1 MEDLVKVFKAL
12 SDETRLKILLI
23 ISKRTICQKG
33 ISRHLGIS
41 ESAVSQHIKVLKESG
56 IVTGIKQGYSVI
68 YVIND
73 DCFKEA
79 KFFLKM
85 INDIEDD
92 TFIDKEKLDA
102 IRLNSCANCKSN
114 KNVVKIGGCKD
125 ESMCTSIRKQRNGK
139 CAIWTFWFCTRIC
152 NM

>member
-1 MEDLVKVFKAL
+1 MVCLHTFF
-12 SDETRLKILLI
+12 
-23 ISKRTICQKG
+23 
-33 ISRHLGIS
+33 
-41 ESAVSQHIKVLKESG
+41 
-56 IVTGIKQGYSVI
+56 I

-102 IRLNSCANCKSN
+102 IRLNSCENCK
-114 KNVVKIGGCKD
+114 
-125 ESMCTSIRKQRNGK
+125 
-139 CAIWTFWFCTRIC
+139 
-152 NM
+152 

>member
-1 MEDLVKVFKAL
+1 MKDLVKVFKAL
-12 SDETRLKILLI
+12 SNETRLKILLI

-73 DCFKEA
+73 DCFKEV

-114 KNVVKIGGCKD
+114 KKCCKNRG
-125 ESMCTSIRKQRNGK
+125 M
-139 CAIWTFWFCTRIC
+139 
-152 NM
+152 

>member
-73 DCFKEA
+73 DCFYKA
-79 KFFLKM
+79 KYFLNM

-92 TFIDKEKLDA
+92 TFIDKEKLNA

-114 KNVVKIGGCKD
+114 KKCCKNRG
-125 ESMCTSIRKQRNGK
+125 I
-139 CAIWTFWFCTRIC
+139 
-152 NM
+152 

>member
-73 DCFKEA
+73 DCFKEV

-102 IRLNSCANCKSN
+102 IILNSCANCKSN
-114 KNVVKIGGCKD
+114 KKCCKNRG
-125 ESMCTSIRKQRNGK
+125 M
-139 CAIWTFWFCTRIC
+139 
-152 NM
+152 

>member
-102 IRLNSCANCKSN
+102 IRLNSCANCKLN
-114 KNVVKIGGCKD
+114 KKCCKNRG
-125 ESMCTSIRKQRNGK
+125 M
-139 CAIWTFWFCTRIC
+139 
-152 NM
+152 

>member
-1 MEDLVKVFKAL
+1 MKDLVKVFKAL

-73 DCFKEA
+73 DCFKEV

-102 IRLNSCANCKSN
+102 IRLNSCANCKLN
-114 KNVVKIGGCKD
+114 KKCCKNRG
-125 ESMCTSIRKQRNGK
+125 M
-139 CAIWTFWFCTRIC
+139 
-152 NM
+152 

>member
-73 DCFKEA
+73 DCFKEV

-92 TFIDKEKLDA
+92 TFIDKVKLDA

-114 KNVVKIGGCKD
+114 KKCCKNRG
-125 ESMCTSIRKQRNGK
+125 M
-139 CAIWTFWFCTRIC
+139 
-152 NM
+152 

>member
-1 MEDLVKVFKAL
+1 MKDLAKVFKAL

-114 KNVVKIGGCKD
+114 KKCCKNRG
-125 ESMCTSIRKQRNGK
+125 M
-139 CAIWTFWFCTRIC
+139 
-152 NM
+152 

>member
-23 ISKRTICQKG
+23 ISKRTSCQKG

-114 KNVVKIGGCKD
+114 KKCCKNRG
-125 ESMCTSIRKQRNGK
+125 M
-139 CAIWTFWFCTRIC
+139 
-152 NM
+152 

>member
-73 DCFKEA
+73 DCFKEV

-102 IRLNSCANCKSN
+102 IRLNCCANCKSN
-114 KNVVKIGGCKD
+114 KKCCKNRG
-125 ESMCTSIRKQRNGK
+125 M
-139 CAIWTFWFCTRIC
+139 
-152 NM
+152 

>member
-1 MEDLVKVFKAL
+1 MEDLVNVFKAL

-114 KNVVKIGGCKD
+114 KKCCKNRG
-125 ESMCTSIRKQRNGK
+125 M
-139 CAIWTFWFCTRIC
+139 
-152 NM
+152 

>member
-114 KNVVKIGGCKD
+114 KKC
-125 ESMCTSIRKQRNGK
+125 

>member
-1 MEDLVKVFKAL
+1 MEDLVKVFKVL

-56 IVTGIKQGYSVI
+56 VVTGIKQGYSVI

-73 DCFKEA
+73 DCFREA

-114 KNVVKIGGCKD
+114 KKCCKNRG
-125 ESMCTSIRKQRNGK
+125 M
-139 CAIWTFWFCTRIC
+139 
-152 NM
+152 

>member
-73 DCFKEA
+73 DCFKEV

-85 INDIEDD
+85 INDIDDD

-114 KNVVKIGGCKD
+114 KKCCKNRG
-125 ESMCTSIRKQRNGK
+125 M
-139 CAIWTFWFCTRIC
+139 
-152 NM
+152 

>member
-102 IRLNSCANCKSN
+102 IRLNSCVNCKSN
-114 KNVVKIGGCKD
+114 KKCCKNRG
-125 ESMCTSIRKQRNGK
+125 M
-139 CAIWTFWFCTRIC
+139 
-152 NM
+152 

>member
-12 SDETRLKILLI
+12 SDETRLKTLLI

-114 KNVVKIGGCKD
+114 KKCCKNRG
-125 ESMCTSIRKQRNGK
+125 M
-139 CAIWTFWFCTRIC
+139 
-152 NM
+152 